1 MSLGLDLD
9 LTTFFGFSALV
20 VPEEEGPV
28 APCGIGAEEGAGAG
42 TGAGTEAEAGEEGQ
56 SRDQWP
62 GRPHL

>member
-9 LTTFFGFSALV
+9 LTAFFGFSALV
-20 VPEEEGPV
+20 VPEEEGLV
-28 APCGIGAEEGAGAG
+28 APSGIGAEEGAGAG
-42 TGAGTEAEAGEEGQ
+42 AEAEAGEEGQ